1 MFASLG
7 STLGDRYDRRRVL
20 ILVFAVLTTVTIAA
34 GIAMLLGAPTLVSYA
49 LAASSGWV
57 LTLVRPTYSALLPWM
72 VRTPQELTTS
82 YAASG
87 LIESI
92 SIFLGPLLV
101 GAVLALADARTISGP
116 GLAFLVLGALLLV
129 GTILVWTM
137 RGHESRG

>member
-20 ILVFAVLTTVTIAA
+20 ILVFVALTTVTTGA
-34 GIAMLLGAPTLVSYA
+34 GIAMLLGAPTIVSYA

-92 SIFLGPLLV
+92 SIFLGPMLV
-101 GAVLALADARTISGP
+101 GAVLALADATDDLRAGARVPGP
-116 GLAFLVLGALLLV
+116 RCALAGWNPPRVDDA
-129 GTILVWTM
+129 
-137 RGHESRG
+137 GHESRC